1 MDLLTVVPR
10 YLMVRCDA
18 AFAWCGSLSSVPC
31 NRKSICPPTQNWL
44 QKTHPG
50 RKGDCGRRWA
60 WAAVLHPPAPQR
72 FAVHQP
78 LSRTSGRFFPVA
90 YVSQSQFLLLAAR
103 ELQLFRTCGPQRGL
117 RRSGENT
124 VLIERTRRSKR
135 QPHFTSGMGRWTL
148 MEHEAKRVLPA
159 ASGATRLWERRSG
172 RQEGAETSRF
182 KEKCRKRDPW
192 RELWLFLMDANNL
205 RKW

>member
-1 MDLLTVVPR
+1 MFGWICLQSYRVTL
-10 YLMVRCDA
+10 
-18 AFAWCGSLSSVPC
+18 WCGAMRRLPGVARSLLCCATASPSVP
-31 NRKSICPPTQNWL
+31 PPRTGFERHIL
-44 QKTHPG
+44 GG
-50 RKGDCGRRWA
+50 RA
-60 WAAVLHPPAPQR
+60 TAAAAEPEPLSCTPPPPQR

-124 VLIERTRRSKR
+124 VLIEGTRRSKR

-159 ASGATRLWERRSG
+159 ASGATCL
-172 RQEGAETSRF
+172 
-182 KEKCRKRDPW
+182 
-192 RELWLFLMDANNL
+192 
-205 RKW
+205 

>member
-1 MDLLTVVPR
+1 MCLDGFAYSRTALP
-10 YLMVRCDA
+10 YGAVRCGVCLVWLA
-18 AFAWCGSLSSVPC
+18 LFCAVQPQVHLSSHPELASKNTSWEEGRLRPPLSLS
-31 NRKSICPPTQNWL
+31 RCP
-44 QKTHPG
+44 
-50 RKGDCGRRWA
+50 A
-60 WAAVLHPPAPQR
+60 PPAPPRPPQR

-78 LSRTSGRFFPVA
+78 LSRTWGRFFPVA

-159 ASGATRLWERRSG
+159 ASGATCL
-172 RQEGAETSRF
+172 
-182 KEKCRKRDPW
+182 
-192 RELWLFLMDANNL
+192 
-205 RKW
+205 